1 MKLDEKNGGSKIM
14 SASDYEAL
22 ADKSQ
27 VVGKYVTKE
36 TFFALTTLRDMTDP
50 GAAETTYARWLVS
63 RRVVEVV
70 TVEQDPTGLIEDKTT
85 VLIEA
90 RFVNAEKRREN
101 INRRTNEQTRAML
114 AESMFPG
121 ALQQV

>member
-1 MKLDEKNGGSKIM
+1 MKFDEKKGDSKIL

-36 TFFALTTLRDMTDP
+36 TFYALTTLRDMTDP
-50 GAAETTYARWLVS
+50 GAADTTYARWLVS
-63 RRVVEVV
+63 RRVAEVV
-70 TVEQDPTGLIEDKTT
+70 SVEQDPTGLKEDVTT

-90 RFVNAEKRREN
+90 RYVNAEKRREN
-101 INRRTNEQTRAML
+101 INKRTNEQTRATL
-114 AESMFPG
+114 AATMFPG
-121 ALQQV
+121 ALQA

>member
-1 MKLDEKNGGSKIM
+1 MREEKKGDSKIL

-36 TFFALTTLRDMTDP
+36 TFFALTSLRDMIDP

-70 TVEQDPTGLIEDKTT
+70 TVEQDPTGLVEDKTT

-101 INRRTNEQTRAML
+101 INKRTNEQTRAML
-114 AESMFPG
+114 AASLFPG
-121 ALQQV
+121 ALQQA